1 MAGQNSNNGQGK
13 CEGRRRK
20 VSCFLPLPRAK
31 SSRRHLADITTTQP
45 IFDRTLTYI
54 PTTVHRYSTKFINW
68 ALEEYRPT
76 IDRVFID
83 MYIEGNRNTDG
94 TTHSNR
100 DSLKSRSVKNFTQ
113 RTLIAKKGRR
123 TYLTVELSSWSTFHD
138 HLNLSTEK
146 ESCFAAD
153 FYSRLVLFH
162 LHFQNV
168 FVFRKYV

>member
-1 MAGQNSNNGQGK
+1 M
-13 CEGRRRK
+13 RK
-20 VSCFLPLPRAK
+20 KAPKSKLFFTLLRAN

-45 IFDRTLTYI
+45 IFDRTLSYI
-54 PTTVHRYSTKFINW
+54 PTTVHRYSTEFINGV
-68 ALEEYRPT
+68 LEEYRPT

-83 MYIEGNRNTDG
+83 MYIDGNRNTDG

-113 RTLIAKKGRR
+113 RTLIAKTGRR
-123 TYLTVELSSWSTFHD
+123 TYLTVELSSWSTCHD
-138 HLNLSTEK
+138 HLSLSTER

-153 FYSRLVLFH
+153 FYSTLVLFR

-168 FVFRKYV
+168 FVFRKYVYWEKYF